1 MLHSTKYHPIFDF
14 RNRKMK
20 QIILLSIA
28 LVVVS
33 ATTNAQSSSDIS
45 ALRAEIASLDSSV
58 FSSFNNR
65 DVQKFKGYFSEDLEF
80 FHDKGG
86 LTGYAHTIEFLQTLA
101 NSKSDLKREL
111 VTGSLEVFPIPGYGA
126 MQIGAHRFTHTEN
139 NRIESATF
147 KFVHIWRKNNN
158 SWKITRVISYDH

>member
-20 QIILLSIA
+20 QIILAGIA
-28 LVVVS
+28 LIFGS
-33 ATTNAQSSSDIS
+33 AITNAQNNSEAS
-45 ALRAEIASLDSSV
+45 ALRAGIARLDSSV

-65 DVQKFKGYFSEDLEF
+65 EVQKFKEYFSEDLEF

-86 LTGYAHTIEFLQTLA
+86 LTGYAHTIEFLQTLK

-111 VTGSLEVFPIPGYGA
+111 VAGSLEVFPIPGYGA

-139 NRIESATF
+139 NRIDSATF
-147 KFVHIWRKNNN
+147 KFVHIWRQNNN